1 MPHGISVD
9 DNNNIWVI
17 CKVNVIIMIA
27 GSSCPMVYPWTTTI
41 ISGSY
46 VM

>member
-17 CKVNVIIMIA
+17 CNVIIMIA
-27 GSSCPMVYPWTTTI
+27 GSLCPMVYQWTTTI